1 MIFKPLQINDVIL
14 SNRITVAPM
23 CQYSASMGN
32 STTWHYGH
40 LFNLIKSGAG
50 MVMTESIAVTLDGRI
65 THNCL
70 ALETDENV
78 TSLNSLFQ
86 FLKSEIPLGA
96 QLSHSGRKG
105 SSYVPWDRYNS
116 PLEGNNWDTV
126 SASAISRDDDWP
138 LPTELSSSDMGEIV
152 NRFSSSAEI
161 LDSIGFEILEI
172 HMAHGYLLH
181 QFFSPISNKRID
193 SYGGS
198 LENRC
203 KFLLSVSEMVR
214 SVWPKEKVLGARV
227 TGTDWLEGGST
238 IEDCVY
244 LTQELKTIGF
254 DYVCVSSG
262 GILPVTNLPNTEP
275 KYQVQLSR
283 ELKKSVDILTKTAG
297 RITTLKQVSDILDS
311 GSADM
316 VAIGRKFIQNPTW
329 LYDNE
334 NLIPIQYK
342 KCFGGKLQ

>member
-1 MIFKPLQINDVIL
+1 
-14 SNRITVAPM
+14 
-23 CQYSASMGN
+23 
-32 STTWHYGH
+32 
-40 LFNLIKSGAG
+40 
-50 MVMTESIAVTLDGRI
+50 
-65 THNCL
+65 
-70 ALETDENV
+70 
-78 TSLNSLFQ
+78 
-86 FLKSEIPLGA
+86 
-96 QLSHSGRKG
+96 
-105 SSYVPWDRYNS
+105 
-116 PLEGNNWDTV
+116 
-126 SASAISRDDDWP
+126 
-138 LPTELSSSDMGEIV
+138 
-152 NRFSSSAEI
+152 
-161 LDSIGFEILEI
+161 
-172 HMAHGYLLH
+172 MAHGYLLH

-203 KFLLSVSEMVR
+203 KFLLSVSGMVR

-342 KCFGGKLQ
+342 KCFGRKLQ

>member
-1 MIFKPLQINDVIL
+1 MIFEPLQINDVVL
-14 SNRITVAPM
+14 NNRITVAPM

-32 STTWHYGH
+32 PTTWHYGH
-40 LFNLIKSGAG
+40 LFNLIKSGVG

-70 ALETDENV
+70 ASETNENN
-78 TSLNSLFQ
+78 TGLNSLFQ
-86 FLKSEIPLGA
+86 FLKSEIPLGV

-116 PLEGNNWDTV
+116 SLELDGWDTV
-126 SASAISRDDDWP
+126 SASAIPRDDGWP
-138 LPTELSSSDMGEIV
+138 KPTELTSSGIEGIV
-152 NRFSSSAEI
+152 ASFSGSAKI

-181 QFFSPISNKRID
+181 QFFSPISNKRND

-198 LENRC
+198 LKNRC

-214 SVWPKEKVLGARV
+214 TVWPEDKVLGASV
-227 TGTDWLEGGST
+227 TGTDWLDGGST

-244 LTQELKTIGF
+244 LTQELKDIGF

-262 GILPVTNLPNTEP
+262 GILPVTNLPNNEP
-275 KYQVQLSR
+275 KYQVHLSR
-283 ELKKSVDILTKTAG
+283 EIKKSVYILTKTAG
-297 RITTLKQVSDILDS
+297 CITTMKQVDDILKS

-316 VAIGRKFIQNPTW
+316 VAIGRQIIQNPTW

-334 NLIPIQYK
+334 KLIPIQYK
-342 KCFGGKLQ
+342 KCFERTL